1 MGEEGAGV
9 VVEEQEDVSS
19 YRGTAIM
26 APDVEGEGTLQR
38 DKGVCLG

>member
-1 MGEEGAGV
+1 MSAASGAH
-9 VVEEQEDVSS
+9 
-19 YRGTAIM
+19 RGTAIM